1 MTTPK
6 IDELLEARAR
16 QTPPATGYQPTQE
29 FIAAFRLQ
37 RQRRHRRILLRR
49 YWLAAAAAVLILL
62 TWLWSP
68 QEPAPAPHV
77 ETSDCTA
84 PSERLAAAAQAPAAP
99 AGASDCAAPSGRLA
113 AAERY
118 FGPTTGLIFVNDE
131 LLVFERQDEDQA
143 NNYLVT
149 IEILS
154 TGGAKL
160 ARLEFATT
168 GNDYIV
174 LEDERIAGRIF
185 LVRSDN
191 QNAVLELALHLSN
204 DRRGNIH
211 LDEIIA
217 LEQRNT
223 TLAIS
228 DDTRL
233 RVAFCR
239 RES

>member
-6 IDELLEARAR
+6 IDELLEAHAR

-37 RQRRHRRILLRR
+37 HQRRHRRILLRR

-68 QEPAPAPHV
+68 QEQAPAPHV

-84 PSERLAAAAQAPAAP
+84 PSE
-99 AGASDCAAPSGRLA
+99 RLA

-168 GNDYIV
+168 DNDLY
-174 LEDERIAGRIF
+174 RPGRG
-185 LVRSDN
+185 
-191 QNAVLELALHLSN
+191 E
-204 DRRGNIH
+204 DRRKNLPGP
-211 LDEIIA
+211 
-217 LEQRNT
+217 QRQPERS
-223 TLAIS
+223 A
-228 DDTRL
+228 
-233 RVAFCR
+233 
-239 RES
+239 